1 MWIIFVAVALILDL
15 DEEYLFNG
23 PEHPIGIVNKVIF
36 LVVIFRN
43 VTGKKL
49 DWCSLPSV
57 QENKRDTRESFELF
71 MVTSLCVC
79 ACACACVRETERE
92 RK

>member
-1 MWIIFVAVALILDL
+1 MRSISD
-15 DEEYLFNG
+15 LFNG
-23 PEHPIGIVNKVIF
+23 PKRPIGIVNKMIF

-43 VTGKKL
+43 VTEKKL

-57 QENKRDTRESFELF
+57 HENKRDARESFELF
-71 MVTSLCVC
+71 MVTSLCVYVC
-79 ACACACVRETERE
+79 ARVRETERE